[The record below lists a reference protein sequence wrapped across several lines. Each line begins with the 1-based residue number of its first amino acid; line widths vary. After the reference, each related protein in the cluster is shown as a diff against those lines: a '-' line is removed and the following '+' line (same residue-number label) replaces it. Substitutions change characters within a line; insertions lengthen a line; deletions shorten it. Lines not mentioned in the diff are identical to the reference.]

1 MCRNLITLWNPRTNN
16 KFLRAGVYTYIDSIV
31 AVALHPAVRV
41 LQTTDGRVLYWQP
54 DILYDLFNH
63 NTTSKRVKKIEK
75 QGVLENAE
83 RRDIFPHHWKEKNF
97 VVGKKNIKKSSPSI
111 FQSPVSF
118 AILRLLHLPAA
129 LAVKSSG
136 FLSAAAAAGKV
147 FISTGRS

>member
-1 MCRNLITLWNPRTNN
+1 MQNDVIFFSITE
-16 KFLRAGVYTYIDSIV
+16 
-31 AVALHPAVRV
+31 
-41 LQTTDGRVLYWQP
+41 
-54 DILYDLFNH
+54 
-63 NTTSKRVKKIEK
+63 KK
-75 QGVLENAE
+75 
-83 RRDIFPHHWKEKNF
+83 KNF

-136 FLSAAAAAGKV
+136 FLSAAAAAAAGKV